1 MPRHGLTFAV
11 SLMPIA
17 FAAAAIGC
25 NGGGGDGAATPGV
38 SPEVTMNVATPTL
51 ARATLTPAP
60 DIRLQDLTEQAGLQE
75 FLAVI
80 ATPDAGQG
88 ETIYA
93 DITGDGVEEAV
104 VSVASGGTAGNL
116 AVFVFG
122 YGPGGLSELLRE
134 HPPDEAL
141 GGHIRARVES
151 GQLILSWPI
160 YGPDDPNCCPS
171 QGFRV
176 RYYLWDGSA
185 LALEREEQQE
195 R

>member
-1 MPRHGLTFAV
+1 
-11 SLMPIA
+11 
-17 FAAAAIGC
+17 
-25 NGGGGDGAATPGV
+25 
-38 SPEVTMNVATPTL
+38 MNVATPTL

-75 FLAVI
+75 FLAGI
-80 ATPDAGQG
+80 ATLDAEQG

-116 AVFVFG
+116 AVFVYG